1 MFQALK
7 KAAIAGALGI
17 ASVSAAQAQDF
28 GVYTTSQSL
37 DFVRLLADADFIKTT
52 GALNTRGPYF
62 DDVYEINLI
71 QVSDFSYSITE
82 INNAND
88 TQYDITFL
96 NFGLFDGNG
105 DAVTTLTNLAAGTY
119 FLTASGKLAGSLGGD
134 FNVSFNIN
142 PITPVPEADTY
153 AMMLAGLSLMGFAS
167 RRKTK

>member
-1 MFQALK
+1 MFQVLK

-37 DFVRLLADADFIKTT
+37 DFVRLLADADFTKTT
-52 GALNTRGPYF
+52 GPSNTRGAYF
-62 DDVYEINLI
+62 DDVYEINLT

-82 INNAND
+82 ITTGNNA
-88 TQYDITFL
+88 QYDITFL
-96 NFGLFDGNG
+96 NFGLFDVNG
-105 DAVTTLTNLAAGTY
+105 DAVTSLTNLAAGTY
-119 FLTASGKLAGSLGGD
+119 FLNASGKLAGSLGGD

-142 PITPVPEADTY
+142 PVTAVPEADTY
-153 AMMLAGLSLMGFAS
+153 AMMLAGLGLMGFVS